1 MIALLK
7 LIPFKD
13 WVYGGIIAALL
24 VGFGVYTAH
33 ERHIGAEN
41 QAVKTARVAEKAE
54 AQVQEVTVTAQKE
67 ELKSAKDFDQAVA
80 AGPVSG
86 IGIVCQRTGAR
97 RDQVPQAGSVTA
109 SRAGEQST
117 DGTEGRSYDPSGAV
131 LTRTRDA
138 DAQIAYLQGR
148 VHELEKQM
156 EDSP

>member
-13 WVYGGIIAALL
+13 WVYGGVIAALL
-24 VGFGVYTAH
+24 IGFGVYTVH

-41 QAVKTARVAEKAE
+41 QAVKTAKVAERAE

-67 ELKSAKDFDQAVA
+67 ELKNAKDFDQAVA
-80 AGPVSG
+80 AGSVPGV
-86 IGIVCQRTGAR
+86 GIVCQRTG
-97 RDQVPQAGSVTA
+97 RDQVPQAGSVA
-109 SRAGEQST
+109 APRAGEQSA

-131 LTRTRDA
+131 LIRTRDA